1 MASLPVDGVGLLRAE
16 FLIAQIGT
24 HPKKLI
30 EEKKEKIF
38 IDSLSESLEKIC
50 AAFYPRP
57 VLYRATDFK
66 TNEYRNLIGGKQF
79 EPIESNPMLGYRG
92 AYRYMNDSRV
102 FSMEL
107 QAIKN
112 VREKK
117 EFTNL
122 NYDSLLEL

>member
-1 MASLPVDGVGLLRAE
+1 
-16 FLIAQIGT
+16 
-24 HPKKLI
+24 
-30 EEKKEKIF
+30 
-38 IDSLSESLEKIC
+38 LEKIC

-122 NYDSLLEL
+122 TFDSFVRTVNESAVKSLIYAPWTKTFLLFKLYMMVEILQM